1 MKWYQEKTFKFMF
14 FGILTLMTTFTIGAS
29 IVDREFNPEA
39 MYLFMP
45 ILSIGTLITYL
56 KRNK

>member
-1 MKWYQEKTFKFMF
+1 MKWYQESTFKLMF
-14 FGILTLMTTFTIGAS
+14 FGILTLMTLMTIGVS

-39 MYLFMP
+39 MYLFLP
-45 ILSIGTLITYL
+45 ILALGTLITYL